1 MVRRS
6 TSVLILDV
14 EDRGNAPA
22 QPLVVR
28 VENRLRGAILGGSL
42 APGSRLPSSRIL
54 ARDLKVSRHTVEWA
68 FSRLTA
74 EGFLVRRRG
83 SGTFVVP
90 EIPDREQSPVSPPRR
105 DGRSDGSVRLSR
117 RGQTLSFFTGFPEAL
132 PARAFQPSMPALE
145 LFPRQTWTRL
155 ITRAHQRAGM
165 AGWAYGP
172 TAGLPELREAIAAH
186 VAGTRGVLCS
196 PDQVV
201 VVGSGHQA
209 VDLAVRLLLDP
220 GDRVWV
226 ENPCYPTTARLLRAA
241 GAEVVPVAV
250 DREGFDVE
258 AALAIEPCARM
269 AYVTPSHQYPTGG
282 LMSLARRAAL
292 VAWAERTGGWILEDD
307 YDGDFRYAGR
317 PLAALQAIDGAGRVI
332 YLGTFNKMMF
342 PGLRLAFLVAPPD
355 LVGGFAGAKHSFDAF
370 TAQHTQAALAEFIRE
385 GHLASHLRRL
395 LLEYDRRRRAL
406 LAALHTV
413 ADQLETGQSEGG
425 MHLTV
430 YLRRPRDERGIVD
443 RCARSGV
450 VLQRLS
456 RYYLENPRAG
466 FVLGF
471 ACASPA
477 RIHSAMR
484 VVARALERD

>member
-6 TSVLILDV
+6 TSVLILDIQ
-14 EDRGNAPA
+14 DRDNARA
-22 QPLVVR
+22 QPLVAR

-83 SGTFVVP
+83 SGTFVVG
-90 EIPDREQSPVSPPRR
+90 EIPDREQTPVAAPRRGGSSPPAPQL
-105 DGRSDGSVRLSR
+105 SDRGTLLSGF
-117 RGQTLSFFTGFPEAL
+117 RGFREPLIG
-132 PARAFQPSMPALE
+132 RAFAPSVPALE
-145 LFPRQTWTRL
+145 LFPRQIWTRL
-155 ITRAHQRAGM
+155 ITRAHQRPGM
-165 AGWAYGP
+165 SGWAYGP

-186 VAGTRGVLCS
+186 LAGTRGVLCS

-201 VVGSGHQA
+201 VVSSGHQA
-209 VDLAVRLLLDP
+209 IDLAARLLLDP

-226 ENPCYPTTARLLRAA
+226 ENPCYPTSARLLRAA

-250 DREGFDVE
+250 DGEGFDVD
-258 AALAIEPCARM
+258 AALAVEPRARM
-269 AYVTPSHQYPTGG
+269 AYVTPSHQYPSGG
-282 LMSLARRAAL
+282 LMPLCRRSAL
-292 VAWAERTGGWILEDD
+292 VAWAERTGGWVLEDD

-317 PLAALQAIDGAGRVI
+317 PLAALQAIDAAGRVI

-342 PGLRLAFLVAPPD
+342 SGLRLAFLVVPPE
-355 LVGGFAGAKHSFDAF
+355 LVDGFIGAKHALDGF
-370 TAQHTQAALAEFIRE
+370 TPLHTQAALAEFIRE
-385 GHLASHLRRL
+385 GHLAAHLRRL

-406 LAALHTV
+406 LSALQAV
-413 ADQLETGQSEGG
+413 AEHLEIGQSEGG

-430 YLRRPRDERGIVD
+430 YLRRPLDEKGIVE
-443 RCARSGV
+443 RCARAGV
-450 VLQRLS
+450 MLLRLS
-456 RYYLENPRAG
+456 NYYLERPRTG

-471 ACASPA
+471 ACVTPA
-477 RIHSAMR
+477 RIHTAMR
-484 VVARALERD
+484 VVARALERA